1 MLKILIGLLVAI
13 RVVKLH
19 TNYLMLTLNVVK
31 PPKAIP
37 DVQQDWTIARIAE
50 EAVPETWEKVFEAA
64 KNELKDTSDVL
75 IDQERMYGEFY
86 PLKRDIFT
94 AFHKTPLDKVK
105 VVFIGQDP
113 YHQAV
118 EFAGKS
124 VPRAV
129 GMSFSVRRG
138 DSVPSSLKNMYT
150 ELSNT
155 VQGFVVP
162 DHGDLS
168 EWAAQGAL
176 MLNMCLT
183 VRPNTPKSHGDI
195 WLGFLNRVFRAI
207 AAINPYCIYVLWGQD
222 AQKIKPMLG
231 ERSIILEAPHP
242 SGLSARR
249 GFFGCNHF
257 NLVNEHLL
265 NQGKVAINWKL
276 HTIADT
282 AFQGYRAQEVPQRNL
297 APIDTIMKGIPSFIT
312 NVTQNA
318 TAQIPQYNTQKVVPI
333 SMLPIIP
340 NVKASPSK
348 PAVTIPQQTPP
359 VAGVPNIP
367 KINFG
372 SMHIPVTLTIAQPS
386 VEMIGRPVIAMP
398 TH

>member
-1 MLKILIGLLVAI
+1 MW
-13 RVVKLH
+13 VVKLH
-19 TNYLMLTLNVVK
+19 TYYLMLRLNVVK
-31 PPKAIP
+31 PPKVIP
-37 DVQQDWTIARIAE
+37 AVGQDWTIARIAE

-64 KNELKDTSDVL
+64 RNELIDTSDVL
-75 IDQERMYGEFY
+75 IEQERAYGEFY
-86 PLKRDIFT
+86 PLKKDIFN

-113 YHQAV
+113 YHQAI
-118 EFAGKS
+118 EFNGKS
-124 VPRAV
+124 IPRSV

-155 VQGFVVP
+155 VQGFVIP

-168 EWAAQGAL
+168 EWAEQGAL

-207 AAINPYCIYVLWGQD
+207 AAVNPYCIFVLWGQD
-222 AQKIKPMLG
+222 AQKVKPMLG

-257 NLVNEHLL
+257 NLVNEYLL

-276 HTIADT
+276 HSAADT
-282 AFQGYRAQEVPQRNL
+282 AYQGYRAQEIPQRNL
-297 APIDTIMKGIPSFIT
+297 APIDTVMKGVPTFIS

-318 TAQIPQYNTQKVVPI
+318 TAQIPQYNAQKVVPI

-348 PAVTIPQQTPP
+348 PAVTTPQQTPT
-359 VAGVPNIP
+359 VIAVPNIP

-372 SMHIPVTLTIAQPS
+372 AVPMPVAIAADPS
-386 VEMIGRPVIAMP
+386 VVQMRGKPVINLAIK
-398 TH
+398 